1 MQESTQQIL
10 PVTPRPGAS
19 RSNPAAS
26 APVSARILVVDD
38 QPSNIQVV
46 GSVLGKLG
54 YEIIPAVD
62 GPTALKRLSV
72 RMPDLILL
80 DLLMPEMDGCE
91 VCRRLREN
99 SEWQDVPVIFVS
111 AADDKDL
118 VVQAL
123 ESGGVDYITKPFH
136 QAELVLRVKTQLDL
150 KIARDRLKQLAEDKD
165 ELLGML
171 AHDLKNH
178 LGGMQMSSELL
189 DKRIRHL
196 GDERAVR
203 LSNNILRSGGQLL
216 SFVKEFLANA
226 AADHMVALKPMTLNF
241 SDAAAHALQK
251 YAEAARR
258 KQLVVETKL
267 PREGVTVLADP
278 SALDQVLD
286 NLLSNALKFTPAGG
300 HIQVSV
306 SPGAGHVECRVQD
319 DGPGF
324 TAQDRT
330 RMFRRYARLSARPT
344 DGEPSSGLGL
354 SIVLKLVR
362 AMGGDVACES
372 VPGQGAS
379 LIVRLPHAAA

>member
-1 MQESTQQIL
+1 MQESAEMIV
-10 PVTPRPGAS
+10 PVSPQATTTRL
-19 RSNPAAS
+19 NPAAS
-26 APVSARILVVDD
+26 TPALARILVVDD
-38 QPSNIQVV
+38 QPANIQVV

-54 YEIIPAVD
+54 YEIIPALD
-62 GPTALKRLSV
+62 GPTALKRLAV

-91 VCRRLREN
+91 VCRRLHEN
-99 SEWQDVPVIFVS
+99 PDWRDLPVIFVS

-123 ESGGVDYITKPFH
+123 QAGAVDYITKPFH

-196 GDERAVR
+196 GDERAAR

-216 SFVKEFLANA
+216 TFVKEFLANA
-226 AADHMVALKPMTLNF
+226 AAEHGIALKPVTLNF
-241 SDAAAHALQK
+241 SDTAARALQK
-251 YAEAARR
+251 YSEAARS
-258 KQLVVETKL
+258 KQLVLDTKL
-267 PREGVTVLADP
+267 PSEGAAVLADA

-286 NLLSNALKFTPAGG
+286 NLLSNAVKFTPPGG
-300 HIQVSV
+300 HVVVSV
-306 SPGAGHVECRVQD
+306 HPGAGHVECRIQD

-324 TAQDRT
+324 TAQDRV

-344 DGEPSSGLGL
+344 GGEPSSGLGL
-354 SIVLKLVR
+354 SIALKLVQ
-362 AMGGDVACES
+362 AMHGELACES
-372 VPGQGAS
+372 VPGQGAR
-379 LIVRLPHAAA
+379 LVVRLPRPTA